1 MCNTHFF
8 VSLLFLFAVSF
19 SGFSQNINFTK
30 TNIPF
35 HTDRITIYRL
45 NADSLVQEKQNI
57 LVAECNKEALKQH
70 EISIAF
76 SDSALLKTS
85 SFGED
90 SKALVAINGGFF
102 DVEKGGS
109 VAYLESDG
117 KIIART
123 RNSKEKWAKTDS
135 LLNGAVVIDM
145 GGNLKIER
153 AKPASFYER
162 SKQEKAVMVAGPI
175 LLVEGK
181 IVQLGNSNFVKKRHP
196 GSCLCETIDRS
207 ILFIAVDGRSEAAN
221 GMNLDEL
228 QRFLIKL
235 KCKEAINLDGG
246 GSTTLWINDGTE
258 KRILNHPSDKMGERP
273 VSNIIYIK

>member
-1 MCNTHFF
+1 MYSNCFWGF
-8 VSLLFLFAVSF
+8 LLFLFSVSF

-30 TNIPF
+30 SNIPF
-35 HTDRITIYRL
+35 HAEYITIYRL
-45 NADSLVQEKQNI
+45 NTDSLAQEKHNI
-57 LVAECNKEALKQH
+57 VIAECKKEAFTQH
-70 EISIAF
+70 KISIAF

-85 SFGED
+85 SFGET

-123 RNSKEKWAKTDS
+123 KNSKEKWAKSDS
-135 LLNGAVVIDM
+135 LLNGAIVIDM

-153 AKPASFYER
+153 AKPASFYEQ
-162 SKQEKAVMVAGPI
+162 SKQEKSVMVAGPI
-175 LLVEGK
+175 LLVGGNV
-181 IVQLGNSNFVKKRHP
+181 IQLGNSDFVKIRHP
-196 GSCLCETIDRS
+196 RSCLCETSDHS
-207 ILFIAVDGRSEAAN
+207 IFFIAIDGRSKDAI

-228 QRFLIKL
+228 QQFLVKL
-235 KCKEAINLDGG
+235 NCKDAINLDGG
-246 GSTTLWINDGTE
+246 GSTTLWVNDGAVSG
-258 KRILNHPSDKMGERP
+258 ILNHPSDKTGERP

>member
-1 MCNTHFF
+1 MYNTHIF
-8 VSLLFLFAVSF
+8 VSLLLWFAVSF
-19 SGFSQNINFTK
+19 SGFSQNIGFTK
-30 TNIPF
+30 SNIPF
-35 HTDRITIYRL
+35 HCDGITIYRL
-45 NADSLVQEKQNI
+45 NADSLTPEKQNI
-57 LVAECNKEALKQH
+57 VVAECKKEALIQH
-70 EISIAF
+70 KISIAF

-85 SFGED
+85 SFGDD

-117 KIIART
+117 KIVART

-153 AKPASFYER
+153 AKPAGFYEQ

-181 IVQLGNSNFVKKRHP
+181 IIQLGNSDFVKKRHP
-196 GSCLCETIDRS
+196 RSCLCETNDQS
-207 ILFIAVDGRSEAAN
+207 ILFIAIDGRSKDAN
-221 GMNLDEL
+221 GMNLEEL
-228 QRFLIKL
+228 QHFLFTMN
-235 KCKEAINLDGG
+235 CKDAINLDGG
-246 GSTTLWINDGTE
+246 GSTTLWMNDGTE
-258 KRILNHPSDKMGERP
+258 KRILNHPSDKTGERP

>member
-1 MCNTHFF
+1 M
-8 VSLLFLFAVSF
+8 LLFAVSF
-19 SGFSQNINFTK
+19 SGFSQNIDFTK
-30 TNIPF
+30 SNIPF
-35 HTDRITIYRL
+35 RAEYITIYRL
-45 NADSLVQEKQNI
+45 NADSLAQEKQNI
-57 LVAECNKEALKQH
+57 VVAECKKEALMQH
-70 EISIAF
+70 KISIAF

-85 SFGED
+85 SFGND

-135 LLNGAVVIDM
+135 LLNGAVVIDK
-145 GGNLKIER
+145 GGHLKIER
-153 AKPASFYER
+153 AKPAGFYEQSR
-162 SKQEKAVMVAGPI
+162 QEKAVMVAGPI
-175 LLVEGK
+175 LLVNGK
-181 IVQLGNSNFVKKRHP
+181 IIQLGNSDFVKKRHP
-196 GSCLCETIDRS
+196 RSCLCETSDQS
-207 ILFIAVDGRSEAAN
+207 ILFIAIDGRSKDAM

-228 QRFLIKL
+228 QHFLIQL
-235 KCKEAINLDGG
+235 NCKDAINLDGG

-258 KRILNHPSDKMGERP
+258 KKILNHPSDRTGERP